1 MHHYSTSADRAIGPA
16 IPRPALL
23 GCGGLLAGL
32 ILGALLMLVGLI
44 AFAPRPQAAAPGSA
58 DPNGDLTITMDDAY
72 LTQVLGSAI
81 SQSSLPISLSNVQ
94 AEIQPNN
101 LVKISADTSGAF
113 PVGVPLT
120 ALTELSVQSGHLAMR
135 IVSAQVGGLP
145 LPAGVVS
152 ALEQQFNS
160 RLMQAGSVLLPSNY
174 MVTAIHTTEHRLQM
188 SIAQS

>member
-1 MHHYSTSADRAIGPA
+1 MRQFSTSANRDRGPA
-16 IPRPALL
+16 ISRPALL

-32 ILGALLMLVGLI
+32 IIGALLMLLGLI
-44 AFAPRPQAAAPGSA
+44 AFAPRLQTAAPGSA

-101 LVKISADTSGAF
+101 QVKISADTSGAF
-113 PVGVPLT
+113 PVGVQLT
-120 ALTELSVQSGHLAMR
+120 ALTQLSVQSGHLAMR
-135 IVSAQVGGLP
+135 IASAQVGGLP

-160 RLMQAGSVLLPSNY
+160 RLMQASSVLLPSNY
-174 MVTAIHTTEHRLQM
+174 MVTAIHTTEHHLQM